1 MAARGPDCGR
11 QGLPSF
17 EACRIFHVACEL
29 LVVACRAVLCPGMEP
44 RHPELGSRSQGDV
57 LGVGAV
63 GGRGGCSMQP
73 LHWVLLPGAVS
84 SPEVI
89 TLRPPLSPA
98 SSLLCPLTPSPSGIG
113 LAWDQLTEGKG
124 LQSWSLKGLPRAQQ
138 GLWERPPVE
147 EGLRHRG

>member
-1 MAARGPDCGR
+1 MQDISCGTR
-11 QGLPSF
+11 TLSCGMWDL
-17 EACRIFHVACEL
+17 
-29 LVVACRAVLCPGMEP
+29 VLCPGMEP

>member
-1 MAARGPDCGR
+1 MQDISRGMRTLSCGMWD
-11 QGLPSF
+11 L
-17 EACRIFHVACEL
+17 
-29 LVVACRAVLCPGMEP
+29 VLCPGMEP
-44 RHPELGSRSQGDV
+44 GHPELGSRSQGDV
-57 LGVGAV
+57 LGGGAV
-63 GGRGGCSMQP
+63 GGRGGCSMQL

-124 LQSWSLKGLPRAQQ
+124 LQSWSLKELPHAQQ